1 MWKALKYIL
10 LLYILIVVFAFFFYR
25 VAVFLHFDAS
35 ARSCLLSLGG
45 IISFLLF
52 ICIVFANKQ
61 VHWSTNSLK
70 PSLFVVVCIGLLV
83 NLLFYNTNSNTGV
96 PDSLPMGL
104 LGVCLCFVESCVLC
118 PIAEEILF
126 RRIVLN
132 SLLANR
138 HFRYKPIWPILIT
151 ALLFS
156 LIHISPARYAHA
168 FIDGL
173 FFTWIAYRT
182 KSIIPSIVLHS
193 FNNFYVFMIRAISN
207 NYFENLTTAIS
218 KIPYYEYLCSLWR
231 ILQNDVIRVLICV
244 CLLFLLN
251 RFLNKKYPKDVVVPE
266 ASRQIS
272 DGCE

>member
-1 MWKALKYIL
+1 ML
-10 LLYILIVVFAFFFYR
+10 VF
-25 VAVFLHFDAS
+25 
-35 ARSCLLSLGG
+35 
-45 IISFLLF
+45 
-52 ICIVFANKQ
+52 
-61 VHWSTNSLK
+61 
-70 PSLFVVVCIGLLV
+70 
-83 NLLFYNTNSNTGV
+83 
-96 PDSLPMGL
+96 
-104 LGVCLCFVESCVLC
+104 CFVESCVLC

-156 LIHISPARYAHA
+156 LIHISPARYAYT

-193 FNNFYVFMIRAISN
+193 FNNCYVFIIRAISN
-207 NYFENLTTAIS
+207 NYFENLPTAIS

-251 RFLNKKYPKDVVVPE
+251 RFLNKKYPKDVAVPE